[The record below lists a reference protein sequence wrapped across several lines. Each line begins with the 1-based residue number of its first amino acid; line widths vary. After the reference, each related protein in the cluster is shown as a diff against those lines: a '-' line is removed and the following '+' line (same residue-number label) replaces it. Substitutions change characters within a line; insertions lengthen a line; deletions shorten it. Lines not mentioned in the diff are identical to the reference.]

1 MNRGG
6 LDFVMEMLEWLLRWG
21 KKLVVGIIKLGQ
33 KQNRH

>member
-6 LDFVMEMLEWLLRWG
+6 LDFVMEMLEWLFRLG
-21 KKLVVGIIKLGQ
+21 KKLIVCIIKLGQ